1 MEEFTRSV
9 GGYHFL
15 YADTFLTR
23 WWPFI
28 FNFVTSLSFL
38 VPGRNLRR
46 CLTQLLTSEFAPNIT
61 LKVGRTKI
69 EMNHIFCT
77 GAFPHLYDKTKP
89 EIDVVAVGKAYMDP
103 LDA

>member
-1 MEEFTRSV
+1 MFSSGRERQMLRFDAVTAMRSMEEFTRSV

-23 WWPFI
+23 WPFI
-28 FNFVTSLSFL
+28 FNICDESFFLL

-61 LKVGRTKI
+61 LKVERT
-69 EMNHIFCT
+69 T
-77 GAFPHLYDKTKP
+77 T
-89 EIDVVAVGKAYMDP
+89 
-103 LDA
+103 

>member
-1 MEEFTRSV
+1 MSCSGRGRQMLRFDAVTAMRSMEEFTRSV

-28 FNFVTSLSFL
+28 FNICDVSFFLL
-38 VPGRNLRR
+38 VPGRSLRR

-61 LKVGRTKI
+61 LKV
-69 EMNHIFCT
+69 
-77 GAFPHLYDKTKP
+77 
-89 EIDVVAVGKAYMDP
+89 
-103 LDA
+103 